1 MYLQC
6 GTLFV
11 KELINYFSSID
22 SVKKSAL
29 RVGLEAIIA
38 GGITAGLYQL
48 PSTIVENYYSNW
60 IYRPIAGLES
70 IIGDALPFSIIEGLV
85 VLCAGTTAYAIGA
98 PIVKLIKKLFTTND
112 TSLTTPD
119 VRLPTSDSR
128 PATTDL
134 QPAACNYFLNS
145 LLLCSKAAAIT
156 MLALTLLGGL
166 NNNRISVVEKAGL
179 QQNDSRVDLQG
190 LVYRINRSK
199 QRVAEFRFDKSAL
212 VPEINASI
220 NNAYALVNKT
230 VMPGPY
236 KIKEPHV
243 SLRSVNLGGVT
254 LASFESLVDCDEK
267 DYSTVWVMGH
277 EKAHT
282 KGYVHEADA
291 EALNYL
297 ACVSSGNDVL
307 EYSALLHLFFISIIC
322 MHENSPE
329 EVENAIKLLNTDTV
343 SELRSFAGTI
353 NDESKPRV
361 KAARYFSDLQQK
373 IRGDND
379 SVNAY
384 LTKTFSAL
392 WAVDTAY
399 REGKFRK

>member
-1 MYLQC
+1 M
-6 GTLFV
+6 
-11 KELINYFSSID
+11 
-22 SVKKSAL
+22 KKSAL
-29 RVGLEAIIA
+29 RVGIESIVA

-48 PSTIVENYYSNW
+48 PPQIVENYYSNW
-60 IYRPIAGLES
+60 IYRPIAGLEG
-70 IIGDALPFSIIEGLV
+70 IIGDVLPFSIIEGLV
-85 VLCAGTTAYAIGA
+85 VICAGTTAYAIGT
-98 PIVKLIKKLFTTND
+98 PILKLINKVCYKFTRDECSTVKQTHNVIKQHPVQIND
-112 TSLTTPD
+112 HP
-119 VRLPTSDSR
+119 RR
-128 PATTDL
+128 
-134 QPAACNYFLNS
+134 FLS
-145 LLLCSKAAAIT
+145 GLLSFSKTVSVT
-156 MLALTLLGGL
+156 MLTLTLLGGL
-166 NNNRISVVEKAGL
+166 NNNRIGIIEKAGL
-179 QQNDSRVDLQG
+179 QQNDSRIDLQG

-199 QRVAEFRFDKSAL
+199 QRVAEFRFDKDVL
-212 VPEINASI
+212 VQEINAAI

-230 VMPGPY
+230 VMPSPY

-243 SLRSVNLGGVT
+243 SLRSVNLGGLT

-267 DYSTVWVMGH
+267 DYSTVWIMGH

-297 ACVSSGNDVL
+297 ACISSGNDVL

-353 NDESKPRV
+353 NEESKPRV
-361 KAARYFSDLQQK
+361 KAARYVSDLQQK
-373 IRGDND
+373 LSGDND

-399 REGKFRK
+399 MDGKFRK